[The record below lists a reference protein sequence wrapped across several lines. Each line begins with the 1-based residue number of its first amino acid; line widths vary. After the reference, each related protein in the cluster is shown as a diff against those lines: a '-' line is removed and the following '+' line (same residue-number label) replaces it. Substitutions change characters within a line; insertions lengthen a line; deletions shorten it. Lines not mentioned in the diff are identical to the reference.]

1 MRAFVSL
8 GSDASMASV
17 LTLTAVQQ
25 LPRVGPGDDLVHLVI
40 SATANQGLAPEP
52 GDILVVAQKVVSKAE
67 DRLINLSGVS
77 PSPAAVDLAAETDKD
92 PRLVELILSESAAIV
107 RSRPGLIIAEHR
119 CGHVLA
125 NAGIDASNIAQ
136 RDGEQVLLWPEDPD
150 ASATE
155 LYQRFTRAYRFEIP
169 VIINDS
175 MGRAWR
181 LGTTGHAIGVAGLD
195 PLWNQVG
202 DRDLYG
208 NELRVT
214 EPATADGLAAAAAL
228 VQGEAAEGNPVVW
241 VRGCPRSSGQ
251 PRSSRALLRPY
262 SADMFR

>member
-1 MRAFVSL
+1 M
-8 GSDASMASV
+8 
-17 LTLTAVQQ
+17 
-25 LPRVGPGDDLVHLVI
+25 
-40 SATANQGLAPEP
+40 
-52 GDILVVAQKVVSKAE
+52 
-67 DRLINLSGVS
+67 
-77 PSPAAVDLAAETDKD
+77 
-92 PRLVELILSESAAIV
+92 

-136 RDGEQVLLWPEDPD
+136 DEGEQVLLWPENPD
-150 ASATE
+150 VSATE
-155 LYQRFTRAYRFEIP
+155 LHQRFTEAYGFGVP

-202 DRDLYG
+202 ERDLYG

-228 VQGEAAEGNPVVW
+228 VQGEAAEGSPVVW
-241 VRGCPRSSGQ
+241 VRGCPRSSGEA
-251 PRSSRALLRPY
+251 RSSLALLRPH

>member
-1 MRAFVSL
+1 
-8 GSDASMASV
+8 
-17 LTLTAVQQ
+17 
-25 LPRVGPGDDLVHLVI
+25 
-40 SATANQGLAPEP
+40 
-52 GDILVVAQKVVSKAE
+52 VSKAE
-67 DRLINLSGVS
+67 DRLVALAAVS
-77 PSPAAVDLAAETDKD
+77 PSTAAVKLAEETGKD
-92 PRLVELILSESAAIV
+92 ARLVELILSESTAIV

-136 RDGEQVLLWPEDPD
+136 DDGEQVLLWPEDPD
-150 ASATE
+150 VSATD
-155 LYQRFTRAYRFEIP
+155 LHQRYTKAYGFRVP

-202 DRDLYG
+202 EHDLYG

-228 VQGEAAEGNPVVW
+228 VQGEAAEGSPVVW
-241 VRGCPRSSGQ
+241 IRGCPRSSGEA
-251 PRSSRALLRPY
+251 RSSRALLRPH

>member
-1 MRAFVSL
+1 
-8 GSDASMASV
+8 MAPTLS
-17 LTLTAVQQ
+17 LTAVEH
-25 LPRVGPGDDLVHLVI
+25 LPWVTPGDDLVPLVI
-40 SATANQGLAPEP
+40 AATASQGLVPEP

-67 DRLINLSGVS
+67 DRLVALAAVS
-77 PSPAAVDLAAETDKD
+77 PSTAAVKLAEETGKD
-92 PRLVELILSESAAIV
+92 ARLVELILSESTAIV

-136 RDGEQVLLWPEDPD
+136 DDGEQVLLWPEDPD
-150 ASATE
+150 VSATD
-155 LYQRFTRAYRFEIP
+155 LHQRYTKAYGFRVP

-202 DRDLYG
+202 EHDLYG

-228 VQGEAAEGNPVVW
+228 VQGEAAEGSPVVW
-241 VRGCPRSSGQ
+241 IRGCPRSSGE
-251 PRSSRALLRPY
+251 PRSSRALLRPH

>member
-1 MRAFVSL
+1 MPAT
-8 GSDASMASV
+8 
-17 LTLTAVQQ
+17 LTLTAVEH
-25 LPRVGPGDDLVHLVI
+25 LPKVTAGDDLVALIV
-40 SATANQGLAPEP
+40 SATARQALAPEP
-52 GDILVVAQKVVSKAE
+52 GDILVIAQKIVSKAE
-67 DRLINLSGVS
+67 DRLVDLASVS
-77 PSPAAVDLAAETDKD
+77 PGVAATDLAAETGKD
-92 PRLVELILSESAAIV
+92 ARLVELILSESRTIV
-107 RSRPGLIIAEHR
+107 RSRPGLIIAEHC

-136 RDGEQVLLWPEDPD
+136 DDEERVLLWPQDPD
-150 ASATE
+150 ASASG
-155 LYQRFTRAYRFEIP
+155 LNQRFSKNYGFEVP

-202 DRDLYG
+202 ERDRYG

-241 VRGCPRSSGQ
+241 IRGCPRSSGE
-251 PRSSRALLRPY
+251 PRSSRALLRPH

>member
-1 MRAFVSL
+1 MTP
-8 GSDASMASV
+8 V

-25 LPRVGPGDDLVHLVI
+25 LPRIGPGDDLVHLVI

-52 GDILVVAQKVVSKAE
+52 GDILVMAQKVVSKAE
-67 DRLINLSGVS
+67 DRLVALGAVS
-77 PSPAAVDLAAETDKD
+77 PSAAAVDLAAQTGKD
-92 PRLVELILSESAAIV
+92 PRLVELILSESTAIV

-136 RDGEQVLLWPEDPD
+136 NDGEHVLLWPTDPD
-150 ASATE
+150 ASAAQ
-155 LYQRFTRAYRFEIP
+155 LHQRYTQAYGFSVPI
-169 VIINDS
+169 IINDS

-181 LGTTGHAIGVAGLD
+181 MGTTGHAIGVAGLD

-202 DRDLYG
+202 EHDLYG

-228 VQGEAAEGNPVVW
+228 VQGEAAEGNPAVW
-241 VRGCPRSSGQ
+241 IRGCPLSAGGA
-251 PRSSRALLRPY
+251 RSSRALLRPH
-262 SADMFR
+262 SADLFR